1 MKYQVGV
8 TGQALGTILTRYTL
22 IQRFLIWLSDQKQ
35 NVCGCTQQQVED
47 YLDEIQEDG
56 MTDKFFNSHISGLK
70 NFFWFMVAHG
80 HMKRIPFQPEFYQRK
95 EIPQHHDRS
104 VSPEVCEEVLGKLH
118 LLPEH
123 LRCMYLHL
131 WCLGLRIS
139 EVCTLKG
146 NAYYRQNQD
155 TWLQVYQVKMKNYK
169 RIPIAEGLYQIMQVY
184 IRHRHIGPDGYLFTN
199 RNGGPYRSATFR
211 QQMKKF
217 YVTFPNTNALRSQLT
232 WTHYRLLLSVEDEQ
246 ARRWY
251 MDEAVASAWSSRQLE
266 RQIST
271 MYYERLLVSR
281 EKELVQSEATELM
294 APLMAQNFIKDPYV
308 LEFLDL
314 KNYPALRESDLEQ
327 ALLDKLQE
335 FLLELGR
342 GFCFVARQKL
352 MRYEDDDFYL
362 DLVFYHS
369 ILKCHVLIDLKIGK
383 LTHGDIGQM
392 DSYIRM
398 FDALYKN
405 VDDNPTIGIIL
416 CSQKNE
422 AIVKYSVLNDAKQ
435 IFASKYR
442 LELPTAEELQ
452 HELESERKRIEEQ
465 DE

>member
-1 MKYQVGV
+1 MMADKELIPYEDIYSEIRE
-8 TGQALGTILTRYTL
+8 TLLSSRHQAYSAVNFAMVQAYWQIGRIIVEHEQEGSLRSGYGKSVLQELSNRLTEEFGKGFSVRTL
-22 IQRFLIWLSDQKQ
+22 
-35 NVCGCTQQQVED
+35 
-47 YLDEIQEDG
+47 
-56 MTDKFFNSHISGLK
+56 
-70 NFFWFMVAHG
+70 
-80 HMKRIPFQPEFYQRK
+80 
-95 EIPQHHDRS
+95 
-104 VSPEVCEEVLGKLH
+104 
-118 LLPEH
+118 
-123 LRCMYLHL
+123 
-131 WCLGLRIS
+131 
-139 EVCTLKG
+139 
-146 NAYYRQNQD
+146 
-155 TWLQVYQVKMKNYK
+155 
-169 RIPIAEGLYQIMQVY
+169 
-184 IRHRHIGPDGYLFTN
+184 
-199 RNGGPYRSATFR
+199 

-232 WTHYRLLLSVEDEQ
+232 WTHYRLLLSVENDQ

-271 MYYERLLVSR
+271 MYYERLLASR
-281 EKELVQSEATELM
+281 DKEPVKSEAAELM
-294 APLMAQNFIKDPYV
+294 TPLTTEDFIKDPYV

-327 ALLDKLQE
+327 ALIDKLQE

-352 MRYEDDDFYL
+352 MRYEDEDFYL

-369 ILKCHVLIDLKIGK
+369 ILKCHVLIDLKVGK

-398 FDALYKN
+398 FDALYRN
-405 VDDNPTIGIIL
+405 DDDNPTIGIIL

-422 AIVKYSVLNDAKQ
+422 AIVKYSVLNDAPQ
-435 IFASKYR
+435 IFASRYR

-452 HELESERKRIEEQ
+452 REIEFERKRIEEQ
-465 DE
+465 EG